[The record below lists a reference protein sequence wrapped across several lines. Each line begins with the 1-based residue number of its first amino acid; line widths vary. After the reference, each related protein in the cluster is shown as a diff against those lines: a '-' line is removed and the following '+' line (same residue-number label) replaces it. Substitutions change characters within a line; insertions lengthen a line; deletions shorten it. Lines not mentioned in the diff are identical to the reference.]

1 MGSRALLYFLMCS
14 SFLLINSI
22 KVSLAAQTLSNSVA
36 VALRTLQDVGYAE
49 FKDCEATSELIK
61 VMQLGFASLTKNI
74 SQHSTVNFLTT
85 FEWLIALTTFNPFN
99 THPPF
104 VVDMLVS
111 YPKTEHFG
119 IRNDSINMTLLKFNT
134 MQELG

>member
-1 MGSRALLYFLMCS
+1 MFLMCS
-14 SFLLINSI
+14 SYLLINSI

-74 SQHSTVNFLTT
+74 SQHSRPTVDFLPT
-85 FEWLIALTTFNPFN
+85 F
-99 THPPF
+99 
-104 VVDMLVS
+104 
-111 YPKTEHFG
+111 G
-119 IRNDSINMTLLKFNT
+119 
-134 MQELG
+134 